1 MPEAVAL
8 NAEASNYYRLQDF
21 MFRSPSTS
29 DLQHTIIGS
38 RCLSMNSHLLRKQRH
53 LKSQDFGLHVLVDQE
68 VKKGVVDIVAVH
80 GLNRHYERTW
90 TTCLQ
95 DENKTPVNWLK
106 DLLPLRV
113 RNARIMS
120 FAYNSTVQF
129 SKSTADVYIFAEQL
143 LEELLRRR
151 QNILQDKHPLI
162 FMVNKAHSKG
172 SHYSK
177 LLKCIH
183 GVVFMGT
190 PHRGSGLA
198 QWGSILGSMLR
209 AASVG
214 NSTNSQLTKD
224 LEENS
229 RVLSVISESFIDRGQ
244 DLKIYSFYET
254 EKLDYLNTL
263 VVGKESA
270 TLGWPQEI
278 CVPLNANHRSMCWS
292 TSLHEPGFQH
302 IARYITQMASEA
314 TASNKNEIYR
324 SDQSIVHELH
334 TSDYVAHKRRNIR
347 AVQGTCLWLFRHRDY
362 ISWAAEAG
370 PSLLWISADPG
381 CGKSVLASFLVD
393 HYESTAV
400 HNRNICF
407 FFFKADSDEQR
418 SAVHAISALL
428 HQLYTRQPELI
439 EFAQEMLQLPGHHV
453 KRLTTLWRILA
464 SSADRHQA
472 RQTVCIIDGLDEC
485 EESSRRDLIS
495 LISQY
500 FTDGEDQAG
509 HGRQLKLLITSRPD
523 NSIKTAFDRKHRSLE
538 GSIHQRLKMIRLKG
552 EDETDAISADVE
564 LVVKDAIN
572 DLIDRGLP
580 QDLLAEV
587 EEQIIAR
594 ADRTFLWTSL
604 IIDLLK
610 ERAEGGA
617 SQRELDMILRSR
629 GVYTI
634 YSVLLASKA
643 DHTKLFSPTIKPSKS
658 RQKPRRPGLKTFA
671 HIERELFYPAENYI
685 KTLCGHFVRIIH
697 GKVYL
702 VHQTAREFL
711 LDATSRG
718 TLDFGLVMGHEEQE
732 ELLWDIE
739 LDTTPVTEENEG
751 LDDAI
756 EQVPDREEGP
766 QSPWKHTF
774 SLMDAHALL
783 LEICATY
790 LYMLGKKSPKSVL
803 GSPTPRMS
811 AFLRFASMSWFKH
824 FHKVCDEIPMG
835 ELPYY
840 HGLCH
845 PRFPGFRAWTEFYG
859 EISHIHVDNT
869 TTESR
874 LQDGLIAD
882 LGLEPVDGKFR
893 RDVRQSGIRSLS
905 GIPEFSSN
913 PTARENFHVPVK
925 ADESGYVSL
934 DLDKVQDFFKSSNGL

>member
-8 NAEASNYYRLQDF
+8 NAEASNYYCLQDF

-38 RCLSMNSHLLRKQRH
+38 RCPSMNSHLLRKQRH

-80 GLNRHYERTW
+80 GLNGHYERTW

-278 CVPLNANHRSMCWS
+278 CVPLNANHR
-292 TSLHEPGFQH
+292 
-302 IARYITQMASEA
+302 
-314 TASNKNEIYR
+314 NKNETYR

-362 ISWAAEAG
+362 ISWAEEAG

-381 CGKSVLASFLVD
+381 CGKS
-393 HYESTAV
+393 
-400 HNRNICF
+400 NICF

-643 DHTKLFSPTIKPSKS
+643 DHTKVRKLLNIILAALEPLTVEELNIALAIQPDHQTFEKS
-658 RQKPRRPGLKTFA
+658 TKPRRPGLKTFA

-751 LDDAI
+751 LGDAI
-756 EQVPDREEGP
+756 EQVPGREEGP

-824 FHKVCDEIPMG
+824 FHKRQTIAEAQRFRVRDQPKQTRVRIKANPRMMPTHAPVFAPSVQPELKIVGPSVDDGDSDVNTSGDEADIDEEDNSGGISVEEEVGG
-835 ELPYY
+835 E
-840 HGLCH
+840 
-845 PRFPGFRAWTEFYG
+845 
-859 EISHIHVDNT
+859 V
-869 TTESR
+869 
-874 LQDGLIAD
+874 
-882 LGLEPVDGKFR
+882 
-893 RDVRQSGIRSLS
+893 
-905 GIPEFSSN
+905 
-913 PTARENFHVPVK
+913 
-925 ADESGYVSL
+925 
-934 DLDKVQDFFKSSNGL
+934 